1 MSRKTHTSANKH
13 AEVFAALG
21 DETRLTIVQTLSNG
35 QPVSISLLTKGTNL
49 TRQAVTKHL
58 SVLEHAGVV
67 SSVRSGRENLF
78 VLNPRPIKDL
88 QEYLDVVAGQWDD
101 ALSRLKVF
109 VEETD

>member
-1 MSRKTHTSANKH
+1 M
-13 AEVFAALG
+13 
-21 DETRLTIVQTLSNG
+21 TIVQTLSNG